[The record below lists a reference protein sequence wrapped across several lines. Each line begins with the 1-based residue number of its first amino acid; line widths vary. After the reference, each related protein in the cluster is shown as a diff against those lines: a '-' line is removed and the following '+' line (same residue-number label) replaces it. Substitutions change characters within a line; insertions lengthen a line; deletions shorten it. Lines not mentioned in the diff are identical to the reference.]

1 MTHAPVFDVTSP
13 EGTAITG
20 LYAELH
26 RKADSGRGWDAWVA
40 LEVVGEWLTGLGIDI
55 EEEPA
60 PLTVDPATAWQSAT
74 TAAAVAAAR
83 MLAATFPG
91 LRPLPLHGEIRG
103 RADISWADAPD
114 GHRLFLMVTAT
125 DVLVEAKLPTPAARA
140 FIDAAYSHVELAP
153 FMANEGGRTED
164 LTAAAPGRHR
174 LEDVYGSETGDS
186 VTVYA
191 DGTTAIHAS
200 GMHTDFARK
209 GLAALLDALT
219 TPAA

>member
-13 EGTAITG
+13 EGMAIAG
-20 LYAELH
+20 LYADLH

-60 PLTVDPATAWQSAT
+60 PLTVDPVTAWRSAT
-74 TAAAVAAAR
+74 TAAAIAAAR
-83 MLAATFPG
+83 ILAATFPG
-91 LRPLPLHGEIRG
+91 LRPLPLPGQIRG
-103 RADISWADAPD
+103 RADVSWADAPD
-114 GHRLFLMVTAT
+114 GHRLFMMATAT
-125 DVLVEAKLPTPAARA
+125 DVLVEAKLPTAAARA
-140 FIDAAYSHVELAP
+140 FIDAAYAHVELEP
-153 FMANEGGRTED
+153 FMAAEGGRTED

-174 LEDVYGSETGDS
+174 LEDVYG
-186 VTVYA
+186 VRA
-191 DGTTAIHAS
+191 DGTLTVYPNGMTAIHVS
-200 GMHTDFARK
+200 GLPTDAARK